1 MFNFSVVYRPER
13 RALSTSRL
21 SGGWKEEGRAVA
33 HGRGR
38 QLSLPVFPVL
48 AVSLERV
55 GDNTTGAGNGRTDG
69 RTDEP

>member
-21 SGGWKEEGRAVA
+21 SGGWKEEGKAVA

-38 QLSLPVFPVL
+38 QLSPRLPRPCGL
-48 AVSLERV
+48 SRKSRGQHNWREEW
-55 GDNTTGAGNGRTDG
+55 TDG